1 MSLIKFGTDGWRA
14 VIAEDF
20 TFANVA
26 RVAQATADFWKSE
39 ISNPKSE
46 IFGREPKVIVGF
58 DRRFFSDKFAQTTA
72 EVFAGNDFQVVL
84 TPEPTPTPSVSFAVK
99 NLNAVGGVMIT
110 ASHNPPIFNG
120 FKLKSFYGG
129 SSDSETCKAV
139 ESFLDSNPRQIQI
152 CKSSKRKS

>member
-1 MSLIKFGTDGWRA
+1 MSIKFGTDGWRA

-26 RVAQATADFWKSE
+26 RVAQATADYWNA
-39 ISNPKSE
+39 NPVAGTEK
-46 IFGREPKVIVGF
+46 KVVIGY
-58 DRRFFSDKFAQTTA
+58 DRRFLSDGFARCAA
-72 EVFAGNDFQVVL
+72 EVFAGNGYIVTL

-99 NLNAVGGVMIT
+99 AQKAIGGVMLT

-120 FKLKSFYGG
+120 FKLKSHYGG

-139 ESFLDSNPRQIQI
+139 EARIGA
-152 CKSSKRKS
+152 